1 MIRQP
6 AHVSH
11 TRHRARCDFIPPFI
25 IDNLARDDREE
36 IRAAVLATAHQAM
49 ASRTRRSELEVT
61 IDQVAASAGLAE
73 ISAAPGPTG
82 EANREVYDCHQKWE
96 KRVELVRREGAD
108 PTGDADADSAY
119 DLVGVTRDFLK
130 KELGRNSIDNQG
142 LDLNLNVH
150 YGVKY
155 MNAAWDGEE
164 MVFGDGDGKLFIG
177 FARSLDVIAHELG
190 HGVTQYTANLN
201 YEGQSGALNE
211 HFSDVLGTVVT
222 QAHNGETAAT
232 ADWLIGDEIMGP
244 DLQGEALRS
253 MRAPGTA
260 YDDPL
265 MRTDPQPAHMD
276 LYYRGDAD
284 NRGVHINS
292 GIPNRAFYLVATEL
306 GDTLAAGR
314 LWYQGL
320 QRLTPTAD
328 FVTAAEVLVNT
339 ARAMTKAGQLPKGAA
354 QIVRSAFSEVGI
366 LKLEVAPGVRRYR

>member
-6 AHVSH
+6 AHVSR
-11 TRHRARCDFIPPFI
+11 TRHQARCDFIPPFV

-36 IRAAVLATAHQAM
+36 VRSAVLATAHQAV
-49 ASRTRRSELEVT
+49 ASRTRRGEQEVT
-61 IDQVAASAGLAE
+61 IDQVAASAGLVDIA
-73 ISAAPGPTG
+73 AAPGPTG
-82 EANREVYDCHQKWE
+82 EANRAVYDCHKQWT

-108 PTGDADADSAY
+108 PDADADADSAY

-130 KELGRNSIDNQG
+130 NELGRNSIDNRG
-142 LDLNLNVH
+142 LGLNLNVH
-150 YGVKY
+150 YGVNY

-164 MVFGDGDGKLFIG
+164 MVFGDGDGRLFIG

-201 YEGQSGALNE
+201 YQGQSGALNE

-222 QAHNGETAAT
+222 QAHNGETPAT

-265 MRTDPQPAHMD
+265 MKTDPQPAHGS
-276 LYYRGDAD
+276 LLSRRRGQR
-284 NRGVHINS
+284 RGPHQQRH
-292 GIPNRAFYLVATEL
+292 PEP
-306 GDTLAAGR
+306 
-314 LWYQGL
+314 GL
-320 QRLTPTAD
+320 LPGGQRTW
-328 FVTAAEVLVNT
+328 
-339 ARAMTKAGQLPKGAA
+339 
-354 QIVRSAFSEVGI
+354 
-366 LKLEVAPGVRRYR
+366 

>member
-1 MIRQP
+1 MIGQP
-6 AHVSH
+6 GHRSYA
-11 TRHRARCDFIPPFI
+11 RHRPRCEFVPPFV
-25 IDNLARDDREE
+25 IDHLARDDREE
-36 IRAAVLATAHQAM
+36 VRAAVLATAHQAM
-49 ASRTRRSELEVT
+49 ASRRRRTEQRVP
-61 IDQVAASAGLAE
+61 IDHLAAAAGLADT
-73 ISAAPGPTG
+73 APSPTG
-82 EANREVYDCHQKWE
+82 KAAREVYNCQNQWN
-96 KRVELVRREGAD
+96 KRVELVRQEGAD

-119 DLVGVTRDFLK
+119 DLVGVTRDVLK
-130 KELGRNSIDNQG
+130 NELGRNSID
-142 LDLNLNVH
+142 DLGMDLILNVH

-155 MNAAWDGEE
+155 MNAFWDGEE
-164 MVFGDGDGKLFIG
+164 MVFGDGDGRLFVG

-211 HFSDVLGTVVT
+211 HFSDVLGTIVT
-222 QAHNGETAAT
+222 QVHNGETADT

-260 YDDPL
+260 YDDSL

-276 LYYRGDAD
+276 HFYRGDAD

-314 LWYQGL
+314 LWYQAL
-320 QRLTPTAD
+320 QRLTPTTD
-328 FVTAAEVLVNT
+328 FVTAAEVLVDT
-339 ARAMTKAGQLPKGAA
+339 ARAMTKAGKLPKGAA
-354 QIVRSAFSEVGI
+354 QIVRAAFSEVGI
-366 LKLEVAPGVRRYR
+366 LKLEVAPGIRRYR